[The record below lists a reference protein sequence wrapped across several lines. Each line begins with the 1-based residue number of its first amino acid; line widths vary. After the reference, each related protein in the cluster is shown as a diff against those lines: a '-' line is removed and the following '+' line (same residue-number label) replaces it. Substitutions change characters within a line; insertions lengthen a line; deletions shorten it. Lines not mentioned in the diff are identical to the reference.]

1 MECRPKVKRSYLQ
14 VTFAIHMPTFVDCC
28 SCRGMLDAGD
38 QNLPPA
44 NPHRKPRKRPAAD
57 SNRVILSCATD
68 TRRTFHIAPMF
79 RSQEGGAGDGLRPG
93 QGRVPHMPWGRRGWQ
108 TIQGVQVSSHSPNFS
123 SCITPMYTA
132 ARACLLLFCDP
143 CNRRTPLSASCFATC
158 TPSQSSGVNPVPLF
172 AVQHASRH
180 NRHHARHHRAY
191 LSLRRRCSGSVQ
203 WTHANCLKRWLE
215 SRPGGLPR
223 TREGE
228 VISSILSCEVCN
240 GPYSI
245 KIVQQPEWTAQ
256 RCLQKHQP
264 LNLRS

>member
-1 MECRPKVKRSYLQ
+1 VTWPGQSVAYAAGDKRMANYSGRAGFLPFSQ
-14 VTFAIHMPTFVDCC
+14 LFALPHTLVHFCK
-28 SCRGMLDAGD
+28 GMLDALLRSVQPVRATPCFMFCPMHLSVLRGKSCTFVCGATRK
-38 QNLPPA
+38 QTQPP
-44 NPHRKPRKRPAAD
+44 
-57 SNRVILSCATD
+57 SC
-68 TRRTFHIAPMF
+68 
-79 RSQEGGAGDGLRPG
+79 
-93 QGRVPHMPWGRRGWQ
+93 
-108 TIQGVQVSSHSPNFS
+108 SSS
-123 SCITPMYTA
+123 S
-132 ARACLLLFCDP
+132 R
-143 CNRRTPLSASCFATC
+143 
-158 TPSQSSGVNPVPLF
+158 
-172 AVQHASRH
+172 
-180 NRHHARHHRAY
+180 

-264 LNLRS
+264 LNPPS

>member
-123 SCITPMYTA
+123 PCTTPKYIT

-143 CNRRTPLSASCFATC
+143 YNRCTPLSASCFATC
-158 TPSQSSGVNPVPLF
+158 TPSVLGGKSRTFVCGATRKQTQPPSCSSS
-172 AVQHASRH
+172 SRL
-180 NRHHARHHRAY
+180 Y
-191 LSLRRRCSGSVQ
+191 LRRRCSGSVQ